1 MVGIAYAFIKTMKA
15 KLAYVVALITAVS
28 FSVFGGTEQIQQAS
42 VQLNDTVAK
51 ADTKAL
57 VPVAARLLKVDKA
70 TAEKVLMVE
79 NLTVA
84 DLACAALLS
93 EKTSKPIQEILTENP
108 DRNWAQAFETSK
120 LKVEEAVQYLD
131 TMNTEF
137 AFAALDLPR
146 KKKK

>member
-1 MVGIAYAFIKTMKA
+1 MKA
-15 KLAYVVALITAVS
+15 KVIYVAALMMVTTL
-28 FSVFGGTEQIQQAS
+28 SVIGSTEEIKQAT

-57 VPVAARLLKVDKA
+57 APVAARILKVDKA
-70 TAEKVLMVE
+70 TAEKVLMPE
-79 NLTVA
+79 IYTVA

-93 EKTSKPIQEILTENP
+93 EKSGKTVQEVLTENS
-108 DRNWAQAFETSK
+108 DRNWAQALEK
-120 LKVEEAVQYLD
+120 AKVSSSEAVQYLD
-131 TMNTEF
+131 NMNTEF